1 MTSHASL
8 QTLLA
13 QTLAAHAAGQ
23 PAERPVER
31 PVERPA
37 PLAVLCLCAAWCD
50 TCRQWQATFEAAA
63 RARPDLAFRWIDIED
78 EADALGDVDVQD
90 FPTLLI
96 GTASATLFYGPV
108 LPQAG
113 QIERL
118 LSAAQEK
125 LPGQA

>member
-8 QTLLA
+8 QILLA
-13 QTLAAHAAGQ
+13 QTLAAHAAKR
-23 PAERPVER
+23 PAERPA
-31 PVERPA
+31 ERPA

-50 TCRQWQATFEAAA
+50 TCRQWQTTFEAAA
-63 RARPDLAFRWIDIED
+63 RARSDLAFRWIDIED

-118 LSAAQEK
+118 LRAAQAK
-125 LPGQA
+125 LPSQA

>member
-13 QTLAAHAAGQ
+13 QTLAAHAA
-23 PAERPVER
+23 
-31 PVERPA
+31 ERPA

-118 LSAAQEK
+118 LRAAQEK
-125 LPGQA
+125 LPSQA

>member
-8 QTLLA
+8 PTLLA
-13 QTLAAHAAGQ
+13 QT
-23 PAERPVER
+23 
-31 PVERPA
+31 
-37 PLAVLCLCAAWCD
+37 LAVLCLCAAWCD

-118 LSAAQEK
+118 LRAAQAK
-125 LPGQA
+125 LPGQT

>member
-1 MTSHASL
+1 MTSHALL

-13 QTLAAHAAGQ
+13 QTLAAHAKR
-23 PAERPVER
+23 PA
-31 PVERPA
+31 ERPA

-90 FPTLLI
+90 FHTLLI

-108 LPQAG
+108 LQAG

-118 LSAAQEK
+118 LRAAQAK
-125 LPGQA
+125 LPSQT

>member
-13 QTLAAHAAGQ
+13 QTLAAHAAKR
-23 PAERPVER
+23 PA
-31 PVERPA
+31 ERPA

-96 GTASATLFYGPV
+96 GTARATLFYGPV

-118 LSAAQEK
+118 LRAAQAK
-125 LPGQA
+125 LPSQA